1 MAFFDFFLGGE
12 EKLVVPLI
20 ATPDVDN
27 ANRRQEKGKKLNYK
41 LCVIRIQNGIVFIF
55 ANYLDKVVVRNYAI
69 GGFNKGNSGNGFCSR
84 LFSCLKLPEIQVFA

>member
-1 MAFFDFFLGGE
+1 LSAGKFSKSKKWTFLVFSFGE

-41 LCVIRIQNGIVFIF
+41 ARVICIQNGIVFIF
-55 ANYLDKVVVRNYAI
+55 LQTTWT
-69 GGFNKGNSGNGFCSR
+69 
-84 LFSCLKLPEIQVFA
+84 KL